1 MNHVKCLISTIICS
15 AKVLKILECI
25 KWIVIFSTFGI
36 AVLCA
41 RKMLK
46 DKKVKSLIKIN

>member
-15 AKVLKILECI
+15 AKMLKFIECI
-25 KWIVIFSTFGI
+25 KWIVIISTFGI
-36 AVLCA
+36 AVFCTC
-41 RKMLK
+41 KMLK